1 MVTTAIPN
9 PGHNILTFSFI
20 CARNTDVSLLFLE
33 GSAFSSL
40 PPFLKGFRL
49 GDCKAN
55 LSYARCLMPPA
66 AALLIVINESLNMRG
81 RNFLRWEY
89 FMNLLVVLAV
99 NIALTD
105 PIFFQNLLNIG
116 TKREIRQ
123 QS

>member
-1 MVTTAIPN
+1 
-9 PGHNILTFSFI
+9 
-20 CARNTDVSLLFLE
+20 
-33 GSAFSSL
+33 
-40 PPFLKGFRL
+40 
-49 GDCKAN
+49 
-55 LSYARCLMPPA
+55 MPPA